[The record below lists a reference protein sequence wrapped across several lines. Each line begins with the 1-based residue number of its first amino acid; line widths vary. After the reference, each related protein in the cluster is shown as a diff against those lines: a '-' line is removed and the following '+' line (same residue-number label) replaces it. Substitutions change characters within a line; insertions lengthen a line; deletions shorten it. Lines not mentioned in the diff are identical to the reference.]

1 MIRPS
6 IHIDPVGPV
15 ATARHYIRDLVYG
28 ANDGLITTF
37 AVVTGVAGGALPQLA
52 VLVIG
57 AANLAADGVSMG
69 VGNFLSI
76 RADERAREADGLPEV
91 EAYPWK
97 HGIATLLAFMVA
109 GAVPLVPY
117 LLPIDPVTRL
127 AVSTAMTFATL
138 FLLGGLRGLI
148 TNDPWW
154 RTGLETLV
162 LGMLVALAA
171 YGAGLLVA
179 MVMQGSGQAV

>member
-1 MIRPS
+1 MSRTSFHVDPS
-6 IHIDPVGPV
+6 GPI
-15 ATARHYIRDLVYG
+15 ATARHYIRDVVYG

-76 RADERAREADGLPEV
+76 RADERARAADGLPEL
-91 EAYPWK
+91 ETYPWK
-97 HGIATLLAFMVA
+97 HGVATLVAFVVA
-109 GAVPLVPY
+109 GAVPLLPY
-117 LLPIDPVTRL
+117 VLPLDPSGRL
-127 AVSTAMTFATL
+127 TASTASTFVAL
-138 FLLGGLRGLI
+138 FALGGLRGLI
-148 TNDPWW
+148 TQERWW
-154 RTGLETLV
+154 RTGLETLL
-162 LGMLVALAA
+162 LGVLVALAA

-179 MVMQGSGQAV
+179 TVVRSSGGIG